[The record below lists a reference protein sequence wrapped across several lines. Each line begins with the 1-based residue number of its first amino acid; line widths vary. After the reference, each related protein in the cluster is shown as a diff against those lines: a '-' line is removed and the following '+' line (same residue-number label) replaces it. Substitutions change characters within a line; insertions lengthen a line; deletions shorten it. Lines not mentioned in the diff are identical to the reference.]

1 LFVDNSSNSKDFIR
15 ALDDLGTLDS
25 SDHSSLVS
33 WKVTEGLL
41 T

>member
-25 SDHSSLVS
+25 PDHSSLS
-33 WKVTEGLL
+33 LEEFKRE
-41 T
+41 